1 MESFYSYFIFTDQD
15 VKKQIWANFKLKK
28 CQTSEIFS
36 FLLVPCNLK
45 IQTDDDVKFKNKY
58 IKTI

>member
-1 MESFYSYFIFTDQD
+1 MLR
-15 VKKQIWANFKLKK
+15 KKIWANFKLKK

-58 IKTI
+58 VKTI